1 MIQLLGTFYAN
12 TGGGGGGG
20 PAIPDFTYTGE
31 YQLVNEDDGNWKV
44 YLTSSGTFT
53 PGVDMLIDAFYV
65 SGGGGGAS
73 GYRSGMAYGQ
83 GGGGGGGGY
92 THTSLGVVLQ
102 ANVAYPVV
110 IGSGGAGGKYNSSNY
125 YGTDGSAGG
134 ATSAFGINIQGGSG
148 GAGGNAGDPG
158 LGGAGGNTGGNAVSN
173 SNGLSGG
180 FGALAT
186 LEFGEAGGVKYSGG
200 GGGGGA
206 YGNTVRAGGDGGAG
220 GSTDNT
226 GGGSGLPAEQS
237 SPQQTG
243 PYGAQSGQTG
253 SIGSYYYGGGGGY
266 GGGYGGG
273 GGGGGGAG
281 NNAGT
286 AKCNGGNGAPGILVL
301 RTHRTPATEGGSAA

>member
-12 TGGGGGGG
+12 TGGGGGAG
-20 PAIPDFTYTGE
+20 PAIPDFTYTGD

-65 SGGGGGAS
+65 SGGGGGGGGTSYISNIA
-73 GYRSGMAYGQ
+73 Q

-110 IGSGGAGGKYNSSNY
+110 IGSGGAGGTGDPDVGGDGKSG
-125 YGTDGSAGG
+125 GT
-134 ATSAFGINIQGGSG
+134 TSAFGISIQGGG
-148 GAGGNAGDPG
+148 GGTGGNGSSQTPG
-158 LGGAGGNTGGNAVSN
+158 LGGAGGNTGGNAVSDD
-173 SNGLSGG
+173 NGLSGK

-186 LEFGEAGGVKYSGG
+186 LEFGEEGGVKYSGG

-206 YGNTVRAGGDGGAG
+206 ALKAGGAGGAG

-226 GGGSGLPAEQS
+226 GGGAGLPGEQS

-243 PYGAQSGQTG
+243 PYGAKSGNSGVDPDKPTEA
-253 SIGSYYYGGGGGY
+253 GGGGGY

-273 GGGGGGAG
+273 GGGGGGEGWGIPRGGGA
-281 NNAGT
+281 
-286 AKCNGGNGAPGILVL
+286 GGNGAPGILVL
-301 RTHRTPATEGGSAA
+301 RTHRTPDTEGGSAA